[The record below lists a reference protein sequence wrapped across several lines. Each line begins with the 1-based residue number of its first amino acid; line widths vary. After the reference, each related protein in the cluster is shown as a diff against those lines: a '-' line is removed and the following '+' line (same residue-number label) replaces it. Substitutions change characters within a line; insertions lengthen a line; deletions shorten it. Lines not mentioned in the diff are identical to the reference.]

1 MCVNNEYHRGIHGAK
16 CLPRIPPSPKHGDSS
31 QVQIP
36 LGSFFSLVVGRKCT
50 PFKGLFCLSR
60 LSGRCSWLCG
70 VKANQRGASLSN
82 VAWKFP
88 GPVALKAALPG
99 SEARLHIHSLSLL
112 SQSLITHEHFFCL
125 KGFFLFFSS
134 FLDICLASGP

>member
-1 MCVNNEYHRGIHGAK
+1 M
-16 CLPRIPPSPKHGDSS
+16 
-31 QVQIP
+31 
-36 LGSFFSLVVGRKCT
+36 
-50 PFKGLFCLSR
+50 
-60 LSGRCSWLCG
+60 CG

-99 SEARLHIHSLSLL
+99 TEARLHIHSLSLL

-125 KGFFLFFSS
+125 KGFFFS
-134 FLDICLASGP
+134 FLLSWTFALLHGPKLPSTEDAFASSTE